1 MGGTTML
8 DTEEL
13 ARQAAASAQRAEEAR
28 TLDPDAAKLLL
39 HTGFARHFVPRAH
52 GGTEGTFAQVTEAVA
67 RVGAACPATA
77 WCASL
82 AASLGRMAAYL
93 PADGQR
99 EVWEQGPDA
108 LVAGSLSPFGKAAPT
123 AGGHTLSGRWP
134 YVSAV
139 AYADWLL
146 LCATLPDGTGP
157 RVFAVP
163 RAAVD
168 VVDTWDSAGMRA
180 TGSHTAVVADLFV
193 PGHRSFARA
202 DLLTGTPAA
211 AEAGCHTVPLEAV
224 NGLSFAAPLL
234 GAADGALASWTAY
247 AQVKARSAVLNPKAP
262 GPSRE
267 ALAGVLAH
275 AAGETDAARLLLER
289 CARVA
294 DLGVEVTP
302 QEVRRNLRDTAL
314 AVRMLASAVNRLVA
328 NGGTTGFSEDRPL
341 QRFWRDVNASA
352 THIALQFDAAALAY
366 AEGQLWTTQTSSPQA
381 AR

>member
-1 MGGTTML
+1 ML

-13 ARQAAASAQRAEEAR
+13 ARQAAASAQTAEEAR
-28 TLDPDAAKLLL
+28 ALDPDVVKLLL
-39 HTGFARHFVPRAH
+39 GAGFARHFVPRAH
-52 GGTEGTFAQVTEAVA
+52 GGTEGTFADLTDAVA

-82 AASLGRMAAYL
+82 AANLGRMAAYL
-93 PADGQR
+93 PAGGQQ

-108 LVAGSLSPFGKAAPT
+108 LVAGSLSPFGKAAPS
-123 AGGHTLSGRWP
+123 AGGHTVSGRWP

-146 LCATLPDGTGP
+146 LCATLPDGAAP

-168 VVDTWDSAGMRA
+168 VVETWDSAGMKA
-180 TGSHTAVVADLFV
+180 TGSHTVVVTDVFV
-193 PGHRSFARA
+193 PARRSFARA
-202 DLLTGTPAA
+202 GLLTGTPVSAVAA
-211 AEAGCHTVPLEAV
+211 CHTVPLEAS

-234 GAADGALASWTAY
+234 GAADGALGHWTAY
-247 AQVKARSAVLNPKAP
+247 AQVKARSAVLNPQAP

-294 DLGVEVTP
+294 DLGADVTP
-302 QEVRRNLRDTAL
+302 EQIRRNLRDTAL

-328 NGGTTGFSEDRPL
+328 NGGTTGFSGDRPL
-341 QRFWRDVNASA
+341 QRYWRDVNASV

-366 AEGQLWTTQTSSPQA
+366 AEGRLWTTETSSPQA